1 MSKHLRFLALSMTL
15 PLLLSCGGE
24 SRSEAPEIEVE
35 GGWARAMPLLEG
47 EVGAGTNSAVYLR
60 LRNRGGMADRLM
72 GGATPFAE
80 KLEIHESSMVDDV
93 MRMREVDG
101 LEIPSH
107 GAVELKP
114 GGTHIML
121 VGLTRS
127 LLEGEQIDLTL
138 RFQRSEELNIT
149 VPVRTGSRE

>member
-1 MSKHLRFLALSMTL
+1 MSNHSRFLALSMTL
-15 PLLLSCGGE
+15 PLLLSCGGG

-47 EVGAGTNSAVYLR
+47 EVGTGTNSAVYLR
-60 LRNRGGMADRLM
+60 LQNRGGIDDRVT
-72 GGATPFAE
+72 GGETSVAE
-80 KLEIHESSMVDDV
+80 GLEIHESLMVDDV

-101 LEIPSH
+101 LKIPSH

-121 VGLTRS
+121 LGLTRS

-138 RFQRSEELNIT
+138 RFHRSEELIIT
-149 VPVRTGSRE
+149 VPVRARGGE